1 MSKLRGG
8 GPAGFSDGA
17 VLLNS
22 IDTVAEG
29 ARDQRAQRQFAP
41 HAILAQGI
49 ARRRVRM
56 LFRSY
61 ITSGQ
66 HRKKG
71 IEELSQ
77 QPTVDDLPLSGC
89 R

>member
-1 MSKLRGG
+1 MSRLRGG

-17 VLLNS
+17 VLLNG

-29 ARDQRAQRQFAP
+29 ARDQRAQCQLAP

-49 ARRRVRM
+49 AWRRVRM
-56 LFRSY
+56 LFRAHV
-61 ITSGQ
+61 TAGQ
-66 HRKKG
+66 QRKKR

-77 QPTVDDLPLSGC
+77 EPTVDDLPLSRC